1 MALSKEQYTKIM
13 RRYEVIRLNNHHLL
27 EERRKY
33 VYENVDGYKELEES
47 TITVSM
53 DMAKKKMGGDDD
65 ALEELHALLTDLK
78 SMKTSLLK
86 GAGLPTDY
94 LEPIYECPDCKD
106 TGYLPSNAKCHCLN
120 QQIIEL
126 LYEQSNLKEFVK
138 ENNFDNLSYDYYEEG
153 ESLESFKRAVI
164 KSRELIENIDLDS
177 RNILFY
183 GFPGTGKSF
192 LSGCIAKEILDT
204 GHSVAYFSSVTLFD
218 ALARETFE
226 NKTKENLYNLYEYIY
241 NCDLLIV
248 DDLGTEVANHFVSSQ
263 LFSFINE
270 RNLRKKSTIISTNL
284 SLEQIKDRYS
294 ERVFSR
300 IISTYTVCK
309 LSGTDIRIIKRN
321 SK

>member
-192 LSGCIAKEILDT
+192 LSGCIAKEVLDT